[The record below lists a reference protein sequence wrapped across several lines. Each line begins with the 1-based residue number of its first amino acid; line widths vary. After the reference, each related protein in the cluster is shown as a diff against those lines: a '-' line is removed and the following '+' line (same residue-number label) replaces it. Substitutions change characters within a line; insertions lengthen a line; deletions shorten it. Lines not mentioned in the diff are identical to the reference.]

1 LKPLILVVDDNDRY
15 ADNLKTYLENLNCD
29 VLRAVDAAQGWEY
42 YTKNKDKLSAVITDI
57 TMETQTS
64 GLWLIRRIHKDGFKG
79 VKVIATTGFDVF
91 GVMTVSRLLLPT
103 FAGIGFM
110 IPKVPLKVGKVL
122 MLPTGLIQETFEL
135 SIRK

>member
-1 LKPLILVVDDNDRY
+1 MKPLILVVDDNDRY

>member
-1 LKPLILVVDDNDRY
+1 MKPLILVVDDNDRY
-15 ADNLKTYLENLNCD
+15 ANNLKTYLENLKCD

-42 YTKNKDKLSAVITDI
+42 YAKNKDKLSAVITDI

-79 VKVIATTGFDVF
+79 IKVIATTGFDVF
-91 GVMTVSRLLLPT
+91 GVMAISRLVLPT
-103 FAGIGFM
+103 FAGISFM
-110 IPKVPLKVGKVL
+110 VPKVPLKAGKVL
-122 MLPTGLIQETFEL
+122 MLPTGLIQESFEL